1 MLNTYSYKKIWQ
13 IAFPIIIS
21 GIAQNVVNV
30 TDTAFL
36 GQVSNTAMGAA
47 GNAGIFYFILAI
59 TGMGFSLGAQIV
71 IARRNGEGNLLEIG
85 KIVDHI
91 FYFIIPLAI
100 LLFSLVQFFSANFFE
115 SLVRSESILKHS
127 IDFINVRIWGILF
140 AFLNFTFN
148 AFYVGITRTKIL
160 STSTIIMMLVNVIL
174 DYALIFGK
182 FGMPEMGI
190 KGAALASVIAEG
202 SSFLFIFIYT
212 IKKVDINK
220 YNLFGF
226 QKFELK
232 TMKRLINVSLPVML
246 QNFIAIGSW
255 FIFFIIIEK
264 MGEKELAISHIVRSI
279 YMVMMIPLFGLS
291 SATNTL
297 VSNLIGEGKQ
307 NEVLGIIKKIVIMS
321 FGFTFILSLICYFF
335 PVWIIGFYTNDQQ
348 LLVETIDSLRIVNLT
363 MFFFCISS
371 ILFNGVTGTGNT
383 RTSFLIEMLNI
394 TIYLISAYYIAIE
407 MKASLPIVWASE
419 FIYFGFLG
427 IFSYWY
433 LKYGNWKKKRI

>member
-100 LLFSLVQFFSANFFE
+100 LLFGLVQFFSANFFE

-160 STSTIIMMLVNVIL
+160 SISTIIMMLVNVIL
-174 DYALIFGK
+174 DYTLIFGN

-321 FGFTFILSLICYFF
+321 FGFTFILSLICFFF

-363 MFFFCISS
+363 MFFFCVSS

-383 RTSFLIEMLNI
+383 RTSFVIEMLNI

-407 MKASLPIVWASE
+407 MKASLSIVWASE